1 MAAACCLRLPE
12 ETGVPL
18 SVSRLEQPRLP
29 AIMVGEGFSAL
40 LTTAFLRETEQ
51 AVAQLECNNRLPV
64 PDKTNCAGVGMG
76 KRYGAGE

>member
-1 MAAACCLRLPE
+1 
-12 ETGVPL
+12 
-18 SVSRLEQPRLP
+18 
-29 AIMVGEGFSAL
+29 MVGEGFSAL

-76 KRYGAGE
+76 KR